1 MIQEPL
7 DAPKETPKDGRGR
20 DDRLATAARQAAE
33 RARQGKAHPEPSL
46 GARLGQMGILGWTIV
61 VPTLLGVIVGRWLDQ
76 AFGSGITFAAALLML
91 GAAFGLWSAW
101 RWMHRNLGNDR

>member
-1 MIQEPL
+1 MIHEPQK
-7 DAPKETPKDGRGR
+7 APNEAPEERRGR
-20 DDRLATAARQAAE
+20 DDSLAAAARQAAE

-61 VPTLLGVIVGRWLDQ
+61 VPTLLGVLVGRWLDQ
-76 AFGSGITFAAALLML
+76 AFATGIMFAAALLML

-101 RWMHRNLGNDR
+101 RWMHRNAGSDQ